1 MYLFLCQILRA
12 ARFMRGPHNNTHRGG
27 CTSFRPYELGGNMI
41 GLLILLAIFVCA
53 AWFAG
58 RKYERKQF
66 VKIGTPK
73 SDLQKVLGVWKNE
86 AR

>member
-1 MYLFLCQILRA
+1 
-12 ARFMRGPHNNTHRGG
+12 
-27 CTSFRPYELGGNMI
+27 MI
-41 GLLILLAIFVCA
+41 GLLMLLVILVGVAFA
-53 AWFAG
+53 AG

-73 SDLQKVLGVWKNE
+73 SDLQKVLGVWKNA